1 MISTWMKSHAARKF
15 MRSKLAIAALVIVL
29 IYFIVALLVFTGLVS
44 NEAIS
49 QRVGTQNEPGLFL
62 QRAPEERLVDYE
74 YYLDQASRALKK
86 PEPEKALAELTFG
99 RVHVAELPV
108 DELKEL
114 VDDGQRRLAELDESE
129 NLNDEPDKLAKLD
142 ELGGVIGQIYPT
154 PTGWNGVMRKVEVLF
169 GTDRQGRSIFLRT
182 IYAIKVAVQVGFVTA
197 LFSVIVGVLLG
208 AAAAFFGGWV
218 DHVVIWLYTTLSS
231 VPNIVLLVLVAYMFT
246 GTGVDGTLIPVY
258 VAFGATFWIGTCR
271 VVRGETLKLKELE
284 YVQAATAAGAS
295 KMEILIRH
303 ILPNVSH
310 LMLINFSLLFIG
322 AIKSEVILTFL
333 GLGVKDGA
341 SWGLMISQSGSEVI
355 TNFFWQIGAATSFMF
370 VLVLSFNILT
380 DTLQDAFDPKHQ

>member
-1 MISTWMKSHAARKF
+1 